1 MEDVIEFKSNS
12 ENYLKEKCGK
22 KSNTMRPNEN
32 GDGRYKLLWKMQ
44 MSGKY
49 GKIKILLD
57 SDDENST
64 FFVRQI
70 TDVTFYKDCYV
81 VSWDCNEKDGESTL

>member
-1 MEDVIEFKSNS
+1 MKDVIEFKSNS

-22 KSNTMRPNEN
+22 KANTLRFTEN
-32 GDGRYKLLWKMQ
+32 GDERYKLLWKMQ
-44 MSGKY
+44 MSTKY

-57 SDDENST
+57 TDDEEAE

-81 VSWDCNEKDGESTL
+81 VSWDGKEKDGETKL